1 MGKILKGIGIIIG
14 LFILLAILGS
24 SQTAVD
30 TATLEQT
37 AKTYLENKG
46 YEIYSVKIGQDMVIE
61 YGITQQMKD
70 RMNAAWDKPF
80 GEGEAPFQ
88 AEGDMIWSMIETYNY
103 AVEQMPGLGNL
114 RMRNIAN
121 DGSITEF
128 TCLKEDLNMESNS
141 LMNKVIGSGLKVQA

>member
-1 MGKILKGIGIIIG
+1 MGIILKGIGIIIG
-14 LFILLAILGS
+14 LVILFAILGS
-24 SQTAVD
+24 SQAVD

-61 YGITQQMKD
+61 YGITQQQMD
-70 RMNAAWDKPF
+70 RMNEALDKPL

-88 AEGDMIWSMIETYNY
+88 ALGDMIWDMIDTYAY
-103 AVEQMPGLGNL
+103 AVEQMPELGNL
-114 RMRNIAN
+114 RMRNTAK

-141 LMNKVIGSGLKVQA
+141 LMYKVITSGSKVQG